1 MGGSA
6 GAADRCFV
14 FYIWTADA
22 NAKLLAKTVTGYI
35 KLSNTQEQYSHV
47 AFFVVLK
54 TIHGA
59 SEASISRVKRFVTWS
74 FVQTKCFD
82 LREGKPR

>member
-6 GAADRCFV
+6 GAADRRFV
-14 FYIWTADA
+14 FYMLTADA
-22 NAKLLAKTVTGYI
+22 NAKLRANTVTGYI
-35 KLSNTQEQYSHV
+35 KLWNTQEQYSHV

-54 TIHGA
+54 TVHGA

-74 FVQTKCFD
+74 FVQT
-82 LREGKPR
+82 